1 MDNKLENLIASA
13 MKHGSNVPEAKFS
26 FSAMKL
32 DEFDI
37 QINNI
42 QINKIFPKFFYNH

>member
-1 MDNKLENLIASA
+1 MPTTDKKSENPIASA
-13 MKHGSNVPEAKFS
+13 MKMVSNVPEAKFS

-42 QINKIFPKFFYNH
+42 